1 MNDSADKLLEAR
13 IGDMLSRCSRNFVP
27 VYSGFLDE
35 HQCALAEKICRN
47 RCGELKYMLWGGYAD
62 AQRKMLCIYN
72 DYYDNYIME
81 EIPLKCLTF
90 SYRREDTL
98 SHRDFLGSLMAMR
111 LKREVIGDI
120 ITAEGEAQ
128 VFVTEV
134 AARLICSTVSK
145 IGKVGVRIADDVSF
159 HLENNQE
166 FTKICGTAASM
177 RLDCIVGIAAGLSRE
192 KSASLIRADKVSVNH
207 LAAASVSQEVH
218 EGDVISVRGYGRY
231 VLGKSG
237 GLTGKGRIHIN
248 LLKYK

>member
-1 MNDSADKLLEAR
+1 MNDSADRLLEAR
-13 IGDMLSRCSRNFVP
+13 IGDMFSRCSRNFVP

-47 RCGELKYMLWGGYAD
+47 QCGELKYMMWGGYAD
-62 AQRKMLCIYN
+62 AQRKMLCVYN

-90 SYRREDTL
+90 FYRKEDAL

-166 FTKICGTAASM
+166 FMKICGTAASM

-207 LAAASVSQEVH
+207 LTAASVSQEVH

-231 VLGKSG
+231 VLGESG